1 MKWIIYLYID
11 YTHRIRIYTE
21 EKAKAVAGVWGTK
34 CIQFL
39 VALAILHQVNLKN
52 RMNSSFSSYHSGAIH
67 PFPHIILVSEKLV
80 RLNIEKI
87 LSPKQ
92 QRRPL
97 PSLLS
102 LSFFYEYLL
111 AHLRRGKS
119 RRGGAAQQLISGHV
133 APSGLVWIHT
143 LGSQAWSLQ
152 NIWCD
157 AIFCL
162 VWKN

>member
-39 VALAILHQVNLKN
+39 VALAILHQDNLKN

-80 RLNIEKI
+80 QLNIEKI

-102 LSFFYEYLL
+102 LSFFY
-111 AHLRRGKS
+111 AVGKVFILFS
-119 RRGGAAQQLISGHV
+119 N
-133 APSGLVWIHT
+133 T
-143 LGSQAWSLQ
+143 LGSGGDRDYD
-152 NIWCD
+152 D
-157 AIFCL
+157 ANYPNL
-162 VWKN
+162 